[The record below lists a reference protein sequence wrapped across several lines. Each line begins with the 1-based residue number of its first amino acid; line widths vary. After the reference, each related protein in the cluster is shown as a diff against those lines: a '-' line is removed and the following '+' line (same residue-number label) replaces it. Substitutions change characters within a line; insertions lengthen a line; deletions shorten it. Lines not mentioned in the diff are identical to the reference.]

1 MSVSQLL
8 PKSMIC
14 VFFLFSLQFA
24 RMQPD
29 KEDLPMTESYI
40 MLADV
45 KNELMSYLKDGKLQQ
60 AHNLLCSS
68 RCHPQLAVV
77 EAHCARAQNRAQY
90 QIITPHGTGDK
101 NGIVCIKHHSLNT
114 EYTHFTSPL
123 RRAADVVVQRMLLQ
137 VLDGVDSAPEDS
149 VEELKNAV
157 RKFNVQ
163 SSNAKRYENALS
175 VLDTAIYA
183 NRSSIRTTAYI
194 SNVTSG
200 SVELICADHAL
211 RDIPP
216 QNRSI
221 KASIL
226 IAPSYDGSN
235 GPEQCM
241 WRLRIASLQH
251 EPPIDFR
258 AYESKDFVKPGEG
271 RQLQANMEDRITLFV
286 PSNEKDVAF
295 KGHSVVAKHKQTA
308 VLIPPTNWV
317 YVQTFIC
324 DPESVTTAQVL
335 SALCNEGCNAEVQIS
350 ACVTGEENNICTD
363 VSEDDDTCSKC
374 TSKAEENAK
383 NAEDS
388 TNEEVSITDATGST
402 GASGTTLYDKGGALG
417 IEPCKAIDDSIFCSL
432 DILVSLNVFKD
443 HKVWLT
449 CSSAEHMLTVQ
460 VQLME
465 MAPHLHICV
474 QHRSNPVACFSNV
487 TTKQASKSEYNSIE
501 EYCELWIDTYLA
513 ECASSSIEES
523 KKSARMILVRNVP
536 LPWPELEIP
545 SNAYDEPYYQPKG
558 NISFVIPKD
567 FVADLGDFF
576 QFEPGC
582 LVCARYEI
590 QLGDREIGLL
600 KEVCRR
606 RFGDFQKGEDH
617 VKRLLGTCSDGYVR
631 AVFHMVVLTVVKD
644 ESKQEEGSSNSEVVP
659 LQVSVGIS
667 EVYVV

>member
-1 MSVSQLL
+1 MPVAI
-8 PKSMIC
+8 PVMPTIC
-14 VFFLFSLQFA
+14 ASFFHFQFA
-24 RMQPD
+24 GMQPD
-29 KEDLPMTESYI
+29 KEDLPMTEPYI

-45 KNELMSYLKDGKLQQ
+45 KDELMSYLKDGKLQQ

-77 EAHCARAQNRAQY
+77 EAHCARAQNKAQY
-90 QIITPHGTGDK
+90 QIITRHDTGDE
-101 NGIVCIKHHSLNT
+101 NGLVCIKHHSLNT

-123 RRAADVVVQRMLLQ
+123 RRAADVIVQRMLLQ
-137 VLDGVDSAPEDS
+137 VLDGVDSAPKDS

-157 RKFNVQ
+157 QKFNVQ
-163 SSNAKRYENALS
+163 STNAKRYENALS

-200 SVELICADHAL
+200 SVEFIYADHAL

-226 IAPSYDGSN
+226 IAPSYDGDN
-235 GPEQCM
+235 GPEQCI
-241 WRLRIASLQH
+241 WRLRIGSLQSKH
-251 EPPIDFR
+251 PVDFN
-258 AYESKDFVKPGEG
+258 AYESKDFVKSRES
-271 RQLQANMEDRITLFV
+271 RQLQANMEDKVTLFV
-286 PSNEKDVAF
+286 PSNEDDVAF
-295 KGHSVVAKHKQTA
+295 CGHSVVAKHKQTA

-317 YVQTFIC
+317 YVQKFIC
-324 DPESVTTAQVL
+324 DPESVTTAQIL
-335 SALCNEGCNAEVQIS
+335 SALSDEGCNAEVQIG
-350 ACVTGEENNICTD
+350 ACVTDG
-363 VSEDDDTCSKC
+363 DDDTCSDVSHSLEEDA
-374 TSKAEENAK
+374 TEAEEGA
-383 NAEDS
+383 D
-388 TNEEVSITDATGST
+388 EEVSISVANDSCVTMS
-402 GASGTTLYDKGGALG
+402 SKGGAMALDFD
-417 IEPCKAIDDSIFCSL
+417 PCKVVEESTFCSL
-432 DILVSLNVFKD
+432 DVPISLTLFKD

-501 EYCELWIDTYLA
+501 EYRELWIDTYLA

-536 LPWPELEIP
+536 LSWPELEIP
-545 SNAYDEPYYQPKG
+545 SNAYDEPYYRPKG
-558 NISFVIPKD
+558 KISFVIPED

-600 KEVCRR
+600 KEVGRR
-606 RFGDFQKGEDH
+606 RFGDLQKGEDH

-631 AVFHMVVLTVVKD
+631 AVFHMVVMTVVKD

-659 LQVSVGIS
+659 LRVSVSIS
-667 EVYVV
+667 KCAL

>member
-1 MSVSQLL
+1 MPVAI
-8 PKSMIC
+8 PVMPTIC
-14 VFFLFSLQFA
+14 ASFFHFQFA
-24 RMQPD
+24 GMQPD
-29 KEDLPMTESYI
+29 KEDLPMTEPYI

-45 KNELMSYLKDGKLQQ
+45 KDELMSYLKDGKLQQ

-90 QIITPHGTGDK
+90 QIITRHDTGDE
-101 NGIVCIKHHSLNT
+101 NGLVCIKHHSLNT

-123 RRAADVVVQRMLLQ
+123 RRAADVIVQRMLLQ
-137 VLDGVDSAPEDS
+137 VLDGVDSAPKDS

-157 RKFNVQ
+157 QKFNVQ
-163 SSNAKRYENALS
+163 STNAKRYENALS

-200 SVELICADHAL
+200 SVEFIYADHAL

-226 IAPSYDGSN
+226 IAPSYDGDN
-235 GPEQCM
+235 GPEQCI
-241 WRLRIASLQH
+241 WRLRIGSLQSKH
-251 EPPIDFR
+251 PVDFN
-258 AYESKDFVKPGEG
+258 AYESKDFVKSRES
-271 RQLQANMEDRITLFV
+271 RQLQANMEDKVTLFV
-286 PSNEKDVAF
+286 PSNEDDVAF
-295 KGHSVVAKHKQTA
+295 CGHSVVAKHKQTA

-317 YVQTFIC
+317 YVQKFIC
-324 DPESVTTAQVL
+324 DPESVTTAQIL
-335 SALCNEGCNAEVQIS
+335 SALSDEGCNAEVQIG
-350 ACVTGEENNICTD
+350 ACVTDG
-363 VSEDDDTCSKC
+363 DDDTCSDVSHSLEEDA
-374 TSKAEENAK
+374 TEAEEGA
-383 NAEDS
+383 D
-388 TNEEVSITDATGST
+388 EEVSISVANDSCVTMS
-402 GASGTTLYDKGGALG
+402 SKGGAMALDLD
-417 IEPCKAIDDSIFCSL
+417 PCKVVEESTFCSL
-432 DILVSLNVFKD
+432 DVPISLTLFKD

-465 MAPHLHICV
+465 MAPQLHICV
-474 QHRSNPVACFSNV
+474 QHRSNPVACFTNV
-487 TTKQASKSEYNSIE
+487 TTKQASKSEYNSID
-501 EYCELWIDTYLA
+501 EYRELWIDTYLA

-558 NISFVIPKD
+558 KISFVIPED

-590 QLGDREIGLL
+590 QIGDREIRLL

-606 RFGDFQKGEDH
+606 RFGDLQKGEDH

-631 AVFHMVVLTVVKD
+631 AVFHMVVLTVKD
-644 ESKQEEGSSNSEVVP
+644 ESKQEESSSDSGVVP
-659 LQVSVGIS
+659 LRVSVSIS
-667 EVYVV
+667 KCAL